1 MTHNALYVGAVLH
14 HADLPALPS
23 GVRLQVP
30 QGTDLLLHQ
39 QHNYIPLP
47 LLGLLSKGLQE
58 DRKNGMK
65 IRDRSETIADSVL
78 SFRST
83 KTAGLRRCL

>member
-1 MTHNALYVGAVLH
+1 
-14 HADLPALPS
+14 
-23 GVRLQVP
+23 
-30 QGTDLLLHQ
+30 
-39 QHNYIPLP
+39 
-47 LLGLLSKGLQE
+47 
-58 DRKNGMK
+58 MK